1 MLAVCIIMA
10 AAGLFTSA
18 AMRGLMAAGER
29 ELSERLS
36 GKKNNKRLQ
45 KNMKYVDIAMWF
57 LH

>member
-1 MLAVCIIMA
+1 MA

-18 AMRGLMAAGER
+18 AMRGLIAAGER